1 MKKRITYVLTLALA
15 FSSVGLGACNTD
27 TRTVITFWTR
37 SGTASYYDNLVAA
50 FESAY
55 PDIRVDVEDN
65 GDYADLHQNIMMGIS
80 QGNVPEIAITYPDY
94 VATYLAS
101 APQYV
106 VDMTTFM
113 EDSEIGF
120 GQNDPVVE
128 WDGEEVQVHTDADD
142 MIQAYME
149 EGSSFTIDGQDYEG
163 QYELPL
169 SKSTEMLFV
178 NVDELTQV
186 AADHDMSY
194 EEIRSML
201 GTWEG
206 LWEVTDMMKESFP
219 DKYTGQRAE
228 SNTAKAPLI
237 YEDDTNFYI
246 TLSQQLGIPYVDSSD
261 PENPVLFGLTE
272 ENISEVVLLMQ
283 KLGQLYNSGN
293 FVTGD
298 TSGQGESWYATSGF
312 ADEGGG
318 LIITTTAGLSWLNNY
333 GGPHFDIDVLPMP
346 SSATY
351 WIEDVEGTEE
361 GTVTHPALDSDA
373 DPDAVIS
380 QGPGVV
386 FFDTGDEEKLEAAWL
401 FYKTI
406 TSDFLNAQWVA
417 AGTYAPVRQSVYET
431 DVFQSMFDLPEEGSD
446 NYEYN
451 MKIIPAKEQMYEVID
466 SYDANDSLFTTDVF
480 PGSGDVRTA
489 AGYILPGCVLMAD
502 NQDEAAIRS
511 IINDYFGRALAAL
524 N

>member
-15 FSSVGLGACNTD
+15 FSSVGLGACD
-27 TRTVITFWTR
+27 SDGRTVVTFWTR
-37 SGTASYYDNLVAA
+37 QGTASYYDNLVAA

-65 GDYADLHQNIMMGIS
+65 GDYSLLHQNIMMGIS
-80 QGNVPEIAITYPDY
+80 QGNVPDIAITYPDY
-94 VATYLAS
+94 VATYLDS

-106 VDMTTFM
+106 ADMTSYM

-149 EGSSFTIDGQDYEG
+149 EGSSFTIDGEAYEG

-178 NVDELTQV
+178 NVDELSQV
-186 AADHDMSY
+186 AEHHDMSY
-194 EEIRSML
+194 AEIRSML

-206 LWEVTDMMKESFP
+206 LWEVTEMMKDTFP

-228 SNTAKAPLI
+228 SNSAQAPLI

-283 KLGQLYNSGN
+283 KLGQLYNEGL
-293 FVTGD
+293 FVTGE
-298 TSGQGESWYATSGF
+298 TSGQADDWYATSGF
-312 ADEGGG
+312 ANELGG

-333 GGPHFDIDVLPMP
+333 EGPFFDIDVLPMP
-346 SSATY
+346 SSASY
-351 WIEDVEGTEE
+351 WIEDVEGTD
-361 GTVTHPALDSDA
+361 GSVTHPDLPDDA

-386 FFDTGDEEKLEAAWL
+386 FFNTGNDKRVEAAWL

-431 DVFQSMFDLPEEGSD
+431 DVFQSMFELPDEGSD

-466 SYDANDSLFTTDVF
+466 SYDENDSLFTTDVF

-489 AGYILPGCVLMAD
+489 AGGILPGSILQAD
-502 NQDEAAIRS
+502 NQDETAIRTV
-511 IINDYFGRALAAL
+511 IARYFGQALEAIS
-524 N
+524 